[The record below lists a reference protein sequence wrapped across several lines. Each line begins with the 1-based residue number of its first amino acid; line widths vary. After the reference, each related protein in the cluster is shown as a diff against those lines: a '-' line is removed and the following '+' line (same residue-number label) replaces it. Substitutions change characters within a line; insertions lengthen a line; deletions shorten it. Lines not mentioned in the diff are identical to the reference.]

1 MSWETGGVDLVSG
14 GERLKPL
21 ISDLDHGNV
30 SRHKLTILFTTR
42 YSEVR
47 VSDDLLHRQDHV
59 VLLLGVGGG
68 VPLTADDLNIVPRHL
83 LGLGTGAAFLS
94 LSAGVWPDVGAAAVR
109 YDFSFLRLADEGAV
123 SAGHQDGGAGGSGQ
137 EGDGTVVSCWV
148 DPLQAT
154 EPRVSVTGVVQ
165 RRNYCKSYSVYF
177 PNSLY
182 RCESTMVVRLSPP
195 Q

>member
-1 MSWETGGVDLVSG
+1 MVSWETGGVDLVSD

-30 SRHKLTILFTTR
+30 SSHKLTVLFTTR

-47 VSDDLLHRQDHV
+47 VSDDLLQRQDHV
-59 VLLLGVGGG
+59 VLLLVGGG
-68 VPLTADDLNIVPRHL
+68 VPLSTENLDILPRHL
-83 LGLGTGAAFLS
+83 LGLGTGATFFS

-165 RRNYCKSYSVYF
+165 GRNLCNSYSVYF
-177 PNSLY
+177 SNSLY
-182 RCESTMVVRLSPP
+182 RCQSIMVRLSPS

>member
-14 GERLKPL
+14 GERLKLL

-30 SRHKLTILFTTR
+30 SGYKLTILFTTR

-59 VLLLGVGGG
+59 VLLLGVGCC
-68 VPLTADDLNIVPRHL
+68 VPLSADDLNIVPRHL
-83 LGLGTGAAFLS
+83 LSLGTGAAFLS

-109 YDFSFLRLADEGAV
+109 YDFSFLRLAEEGAV

-165 RRNYCKSYSVYF
+165 GRNF
-177 PNSLY
+177 
-182 RCESTMVVRLSPP
+182 R
-195 Q
+195 